1 MNYAFIGLGNMAGA
15 ILKGM
20 KGSGGFK
27 GDGLFGFD
35 VDQKRAE
42 QVAAEVG
49 LTTCAS
55 AGEAIEKADIIVLA
69 VKPQTLTTLLTQTK
83 DDLRKD
89 KLVISIA
96 AGKPLRFYE
105 AILGNGVP
113 LIRVMPSL
121 LAKVGAASSAICHN
135 TATTQAHLDIAN
147 KLFSAVGTVN
157 QVPERLFPAFSA
169 ISGAAPAFVFE
180 FIDALASAGVKAGL
194 SRELAQQTACA
205 MVQGSAQLLKGANE
219 HPRALMD
226 QVCSPGGTTI
236 RGVHALAA
244 CGFDHAIHEAVA
256 AVIDRD
262 LELGTDKA

>member
-1 MNYAFIGLGNMAGA
+1 MNYAFIGLGNMVGA

-20 KGSGGFK
+20 KESGSFK

-35 VDQKRAE
+35 VDAKRAM
-42 QVAAEVG
+42 QVASEVG
-49 LTTCAS
+49 LTSCAS
-55 AGEAIEKADIIVLA
+55 AGEAIGQADVVVLA
-69 VKPQTLTTLLTQTK
+69 VKPQTLSTVLNETK
-83 DDLRKD
+83 GELQKD

-96 AGKPLRFYE
+96 AGKPLSFYE

-121 LAKVGAASSAICHN
+121 LAKVSAASSAICAN
-135 TATTQAHLDIAN
+135 AAATPDHLDIAN
-147 KLFSAVGTVN
+147 KLFSAVGTVSR
-157 QVPERLFPAFSA
+157 VPERLFPAFSA

-194 SRELAQQTACA
+194 NRELAQQTACA
-205 MVQGSAQLLKGANE
+205 MVQGSAQLLKQATE

-244 CGFDHAIHEAVA
+244 CGFDHAVHEAVA

-262 LELGTDKA
+262 QELGRDNA

>member
-1 MNYAFIGLGNMAGA
+1 MNYAFIGLGNMASA

-20 KGSGGFK
+20 KGSGSFE

-42 QVAAEVG
+42 KVSAEVN
-49 LTTCAS
+49 LTSCAS
-55 AGEAIEKADIIVLA
+55 AGEAIGQADVIVLA
-69 VKPQTLTTLLTQTK
+69 VKPQTLTTLLNETK
-83 DDLRKD
+83 EELQQN

-105 AILGNGVP
+105 AILGNGAP

-135 TATTQAHLDIAN
+135 IAATPAHLDIAD
-147 KLFSAVGTVN
+147 KLFSAVGTVS

-205 MVQGSAQLLKGANE
+205 MVQGSAQLLKQASE

-244 CGFDHAIHEAVA
+244 CGFDHAVHEAVA

-262 LELGTDKA
+262 QKLGEEN

>member
-20 KGSGGFK
+20 KGSGSFE

-35 VDQKRAE
+35 VDQKRAG
-42 QVAAEVG
+42 QAAAEVG
-49 LTTCAS
+49 LSSCSSAS
-55 AGEAIEKADIIVLA
+55 EAIGQADAVVLA
-69 VKPQTLTTLLTQTK
+69 VKPQTLTTLLNETK
-83 DDLRKD
+83 ADLQKN

-105 AILGNGVP
+105 AILGSGVP

-121 LAKVGAASSAICHN
+121 LTKVGAASSAVCHN
-135 TATTQAHLDIAN
+135 AAATQAHMDIAV
-147 KLFSAVGTVN
+147 KLFTAVGTVSR
-157 QVPERLFPAFSA
+157 VPEHLFPAFSA
-169 ISGAAPAFVFE
+169 ISGAAPAFVFA

-194 SRELAQQTACA
+194 SRDLAQQTACA
-205 MVQGSAQLLKGANE
+205 MVQGSAHLLKEAHE

-244 CGFDHAIHEAVA
+244 CGFDHAVHEAVA

-262 LELGTDKA
+262 LKLGEEN

>member
-20 KGSGGFK
+20 KGSDSFASDK
-27 GDGLFGFD
+27 LFGYD
-35 VDQKRAE
+35 VDQKRAG
-42 QVAAEVG
+42 QAAAETG
-49 LTTCAS
+49 LTSCAS
-55 AGEAIEKADIIVLA
+55 ANEAIEQADIVVLA
-69 VKPQTLTTLLTQTK
+69 VKPQTLSSLLVQTRDALQK
-83 DDLRKD
+83 N

-96 AGKPLRFYE
+96 AGKPLGFYE
-105 AILGNGVP
+105 ALIGAGVP

-121 LAKVGAASSAICHN
+121 LAKVNAASSAVCHN
-135 TATTQAHLDIAN
+135 AAVTQAQLDIAFI
-147 KLFSAVGTVN
+147 LFSAVGTVS
-157 QVPERLFPAFSA
+157 QVPEHLFPAFSA

-180 FIDALASAGVKAGL
+180 FIDSLASAGVRAGL

-205 MVQGSAQLLKGANE
+205 MVQGSARLSMEAHE

-244 CGFDHAIHEAVA
+244 CGFDHAVHEAVA

-262 LELGTDKA
+262 LELGRDKA